1 MAQVRGELDFDSFDR
16 HSVCWYIGSKLIKG
30 IVESVWIYTT
40 RLYPSARDSI
50 VSTGSEFTDDKGTG
64 DQISE
69 NVKMVKIVQNRPH
82 VERFLFEL
90 VWSTGLIGKVIKIC
104 KQVNMTMWAHIVS
117 GENTG
122 LFASLLGMVQNRVH
136 VKLMHEDLMQM
147 CGRELHTGVF
157 CARISFHQVSINFKI
172 IVVLVASTMI
182 GFNRWES
189 CESQTTPTEINE
201 IKMIKRCYNVPLT
214 KGINPSNGTM

>member
-82 VERFLFEL
+82 VKLIDSA
-90 VWSTGLIGKVIKIC
+90 WSAELIGKVIKTC
-104 KQVNMTMWAHIVS
+104 KQVNMTMWTHIVFS
-117 GENTG
+117 RKYQ
-122 LFASLLGMVQNRVH
+122 VQ
-136 VKLMHEDLMQM
+136 D
-147 CGRELHTGVF
+147 
-157 CARISFHQVSINFKI
+157 
-172 IVVLVASTMI
+172 
-182 GFNRWES
+182 
-189 CESQTTPTEINE
+189 
-201 IKMIKRCYNVPLT
+201 
-214 KGINPSNGTM
+214 